1 MVVVSTDRSVD
12 FSKNQILWYIA
23 MTKRDTILQA
33 ATRLFAAK
41 GFEKTSVRKIAEE
54 VGLSVPGM
62 FHYVPTKEEMLNEI
76 MIGFMDKGYKRLM
89 EIYNSAMAPV
99 EKLEA
104 VCKFYVEY
112 YAGHKD
118 QLTILVSE
126 GKSLSPKH
134 RRDFLDKQRIYVKA
148 LKGLLDDLAKA
159 DLLKTIDTSV
169 LAFIFFGMVNYTYTW
184 YNPWGTMGPD
194 GLGDRFSQVFLRGV
208 LRDQGGRT

>member
-1 MVVVSTDRSVD
+1 M
-12 FSKNQILWYIA
+12 
-23 MTKRDTILQA
+23 
-33 ATRLFAAK
+33 
-41 GFEKTSVRKIAEE
+41 GFEKTSVRKIAKE

-62 FHYVPTKEEMLNEI
+62 FHYVPSKEEILNEI
-76 MIGFMDKGYKRLM
+76 MIGFMDEGYKRLM
-89 EIYNSAMAPV
+89 EIYSSAMGSV

-134 RRDFLDKQRIYVKA
+134 RRNFVDKQRVYVEA
-148 LKGLLDDLAKA
+148 LKRLLSDLGKEGLLKS
-159 DLLKTIDTSV
+159 IDHSV

-184 YNPWGTMGPD
+184 YNPRGTMGPD
-194 GLGDRFSQVFLRGV
+194 ALGDIFSEVFLRGV
-208 LRDQGGRT
+208 LKDQ

>member
-1 MVVVSTDRSVD
+1 MS
-12 FSKNQILWYIA
+12 
-23 MTKRDTILQA
+23 KRDTILQA
-33 ATRLFAAK
+33 ATRLFAAM
-41 GFEKTSVRKIAEE
+41 GFEKTSVRKIAKE

-62 FHYVPTKEEMLNEI
+62 FHYVPSKEEILNEI
-76 MIGFMDKGYKRLM
+76 MIGFMDEGYKRLM
-89 EIYNSAMAPV
+89 EIYNSAMGPV

-134 RRDFLDKQRIYVKA
+134 RRNFVDKQRVYVEA
-148 LKGLLDDLAKA
+148 LKRLLSDLGKEGLLKS
-159 DLLKTIDTSV
+159 IDHSV

-184 YNPWGTMGPD
+184 YNPRGTMGPD
-194 GLGDRFSQVFLRGV
+194 ALGDIFSEVFLRGV
-208 LRDQGGRT
+208 LKDQ

>member
-1 MVVVSTDRSVD
+1 M
-12 FSKNQILWYIA
+12 
-23 MTKRDTILQA
+23 
-33 ATRLFAAK
+33 

-62 FHYVPTKEEMLNEI
+62 FHYVPSKEEILNEI
-76 MIGFMDKGYKRLM
+76 MIGFMDEGYKRLM
-89 EIYNSAMAPV
+89 EIYHSAMGPV

-134 RRDFLDKQRIYVKA
+134 RRNFVDKQRVYVEA
-148 LKGLLDDLAKA
+148 LKRLLSDLGKEGLLKS
-159 DLLKTIDTSV
+159 IDHSV

-184 YNPWGTMGPD
+184 YNPRGTMGPD
-194 GLGDRFSQVFLRGV
+194 ALGDIFSEVFLRGV
-208 LRDQGGRT
+208 LKDQ